1 MEFLRL
7 FLPIFLTFWTF
18 CYYFDISHEL
28 LLAKL
33 HAYGFDKIS
42 LTFIHAH
49 LNQRK
54 QKTKVGSTFSE
65 LVSTLL
71 VVPQGSILGSLL
83 FIIYICNLFILNDYL
98 EFGRCAYD
106 TTPLVY
112 GRKFDEILGES
123 EKHMAK
129 ISR

>member
-1 MEFLRL
+1 MEFSRL

-33 HAYGFDKIS
+33 HAFGFDKIS
-42 LTFIHAH
+42 LTFMHAH
-49 LNQRK
+49 LNQRN

-65 LVSTLL
+65 LVSILL
-71 VVPQGSILGSLL
+71 VVHQGSILGSLL
-83 FIIYICNLFILNDYL
+83 FIIYICNLFIAVHIAVHMIPLLLFTEESSTKYL
-98 EFGRCAYD
+98 
-106 TTPLVY
+106 VNQ
-112 GRKFDEILGES
+112 K
-123 EKHMAK
+123 MAK